1 MASLRIT
8 KRPLLALAGRLVA
21 GQRRSI
27 TIKQLEA
34 AKNDRERVVILGSG
48 WAGYNLA
55 RSLNPKK
62 FQTVL
67 VSPRSYFVFTPLLA
81 STSVGTLEFRTA
93 LEPVRT
99 RRSKYEYIQGRADAV
114 DFGKKEIM
122 VRETVRDPNQG
133 LLTSRAGEA
142 KDERPLE
149 MRIEAS
155 RGELFSMP
163 YDKLVIGVGSY
174 SQTFGIPGVKDNA
187 HFLKDVQDARK
198 IRNKL
203 LSSFETAALPTTPVA
218 LKKQLLNFA
227 IVGGGPTGIEFSGEL
242 RDIIREDLALL
253 YPQLSEH
260 VQITVYDVADKIL
273 PMFDKKL
280 GDYALEHFG
289 KEGITIKT
297 SHRIKEL
304 KRGLPNVEGGGDLN
318 HDVKASGFTL
328 SLQNGEQTE
337 VGCGLVV
344 WSTGLM
350 SNPFVEKGLSLAFT
364 APASCVRMLSDI
376 NATPGSS
383 AEWEIQKHVR
393 TGSVIT
399 DDFLRVQLDP
409 AAKHEEKPAAILR
422 DVFAL
427 GDCAVIDGTQY
438 PATAQ
443 VASQKAKWLAKKLN
457 KGVFEM
463 KGILDV
469 KLTSSGDINTR
480 GFSFANQ
487 GVMAYIGRWNAIV
500 QMNNGNAVSGR
511 AAWIMW
517 RGAYLTK
524 SISWRN
530 RILIPVYWM
539 VNFVFGRDIS
549 RF

>member
-1 MASLRIT
+1 MSHILFRLNGGYRDLMEGPPDALHIHSVAMVSLRMTT
-8 KRPLLALAGRLVA
+8 KRPLLAIASHLVA

-187 HFLKDVQDARK
+187 FFLKDVQDARK

-203 LSSFETAALPTTPVA
+203 LSCFETAALPTTPVA

-297 SHRIKEL
+297 SHKIKEL
-304 KRGLPNVEGGGDLN
+304 KRGLPSVEGGGDLN

-337 VGCGLVV
+337 VGCGFVV

-350 SNPFVEKGLSLAFT
+350 SNPFVEKGLSSAFT

-383 AEWEIQKHVR
+383 AEWQIQKHVR

-427 GDCAVIDGTQY
+427 GDCAVTDGTQY

-457 KGVFEM
+457 KGELHGTASRVQ
-463 KGILDV
+463 
-469 KLTSSGDINTR
+469 LTSPGDINTR

-511 AAWIMW
+511 AAW
-517 RGAYLTK
+517 
-524 SISWRN
+524 
-530 RILIPVYWM
+530 
-539 VNFVFGRDIS
+539 
-549 RF
+549 

>member
-1 MASLRIT
+1 MASCLSS
-8 KRPLLALAGRLVA
+8 RPVLALPSRLVA

-34 AKNDRERVVILGSG
+34 AKNGGLSVRDLYTAATTDILTDRERVVILGSG

-114 DFGKKEIM
+114 DFGRKEIM

-133 LLTSRAGEA
+133 LLSSRAGEV

-163 YDKLVIGVGSY
+163 YDKLVVGVGSY

-187 HFLKDVQDARK
+187 YFLKDVQDARK

-203 LSSFETAALPTTPVA
+203 LSCFETAALPTTPVA

-253 YPQLSEH
+253 YPQLNEH

-280 GDYALEHFG
+280 GDYAAEHFG
-289 KEGITIKT
+289 KEGVTIKT
-297 SHRIKEL
+297 SHRIREL
-304 KRGLPNVEGGGDLN
+304 RRGLPSVEGGGEFN

-328 SLQNGEQTE
+328 SLQNGEATE

-344 WSTGLM
+344 WEYRPNEQSLRRERAQLDVHGTGQLCAHAERYQCDAGV
-350 SNPFVEKGLSLAFT
+350 F
-364 APASCVRMLSDI
+364 
-376 NATPGSS
+376 
-383 AEWEIQKHVR
+383 AEWQVQKHDR
-393 TGSVIT
+393 TGSVVT
-399 DDFLRVQLDP
+399 DDFLRVQLNP
-409 AAKHEEKPAAILR
+409 AAKQDDTPAAILR

-427 GDCAVIDGTQY
+427 GDCAVSLGRNI
-438 PATAQ
+438 PLRRR
-443 VASQKAKWLAKKLN
+443 WRRRRR
-457 KGVFEM
+457 
-463 KGILDV
+463 
-469 KLTSSGDINTR
+469 SG
-480 GFSFANQ
+480 
-487 GVMAYIGRWNAIV
+487 
-500 QMNNGNAVSGR
+500 
-511 AAWIMW
+511 W
-517 RGAYLTK
+517 RR
-524 SISWRN
+524 S
-530 RILIPVYWM
+530 
-539 VNFVFGRDIS
+539 
-549 RF
+549 

>member
-1 MASLRIT
+1 MALLFCT
-8 KRPLLALAGRLVA
+8 FRPSVALPSRFFA

-62 FQTVL
+62 FQTV
-67 VSPRSYFVFTPLLA
+67 VISPRSYFVFTPLLA

-93 LEPVRT
+93 LEPVRS
-99 RRSKYEYIQGRADAV
+99 RGSKYEYIQGRADAV

-133 LLTSRAGEA
+133 LLGVRAGEV

-155 RGELFSMP
+155 RGSLFSMH
-163 YDKLVIGVGSY
+163 YDKLVISVGSY
-174 SQTFGIPGVKDNA
+174 SQTFGIPGVKENA
-187 HFLKDVQDARK
+187 FFLKDVQDARK

-203 LSSFETAALPTTPVA
+203 LSCFETAALPTTPVA

-242 RDIIREDLALL
+242 KDIFEDDMSRL
-253 YPQLSEH
+253 YPQLAEH
-260 VQITVYDVADKIL
+260 VKITVYDVADKIL
-273 PMFDKKL
+273 PMFDEKL
-280 GDYALEHFG
+280 AGYALEHIAKG
-289 KEGITIKT
+289 VTVKT

-304 KRGLPNVEGGGDLN
+304 RRGFPNIEGVGDF
-318 HDVKASGFTL
+318 HDDVKASGFTL
-328 SLQNGEQTE
+328 SLENGHQSE
-337 VGCGLVV
+337 VGCGFVV

-350 SNPFVEKGLSLAFT
+350 SNPFVAKALSSSFT
-364 APASCVRMLSDI
+364 APASCVRLLSNIDDS
-376 NATPGSS
+376 PESS
-383 AEWEIQKHVR
+383 ADWEVQKHPR
-393 TGSVIT
+393 TGSIVT
-399 DDFLRVQLDP
+399 DDYLRVQLGSSASHSEP
-409 AAKHEEKPAAILR
+409 QPAAILR

-438 PATAQ
+438 PSTAQ
-443 VASQKAKWLAKKLN
+443 VAAQKAKWLAKKLN
-457 KGVFEM
+457 KG
-463 KGILDV
+463 
-469 KLTSSGDINTR
+469 DINTQ
-480 GFSFANQ
+480 GFSFMSQ
-487 GVMAYIGRWNAIV
+487 GIMAYIGRMNAIV
-500 QMNNGNAVSGR
+500 QMDKGSLSGR
-511 AAWIMW
+511 AAWMMW
-517 RGAYLTK
+517 RGAYLVK

-530 RILIPVYWM
+530 RLLIPMYWTI
-539 VNFVFGRDIS
+539 NWIFGRDIS